1 MRPLILASLAFGA
14 VACSSDS
21 MHLEYRSTLWNETR
35 GVVYSGDGWSGHAA
49 MLDTT
54 CQFDTWSGFVTGD
67 VDLPTDA
74 EVVSDGRDG
83 AVLARTAQGIHTIR
97 DLSWNP
103 NEDVLLDGVVDAAF
117 GATGPVALVEQAG
130 SCEVVWT
137 STGTSVEAP
146 GACAGDLISS
156 PAQDRTFLVANGLLS
171 EVTTG
176 GLVDLAPATLA
187 SMGGD
192 DNAVF
197 VADGDAVSLLSLDG
211 ELRWQEDLGA
221 PVRSLDDMG
230 ALGGV
235 AVVTEDARITLL
247 DSSGGSRATGLL
259 PEDADVVVSG
269 TGRDL
274 SLVLGDQVNFY
285 GVEDGPQRLSVE
297 PPENPF
303 SD

>member
-74 EVVSDGRDG
+74 EVVSEGRG
-83 AVLARTAQGIHTIR
+83 GMVLARTAEGIHTIR
-97 DLSWNP
+97 DLTWSP
-103 NEDVLLDGVVDAAF
+103 DQDVLMEGVVDAAF
-117 GATGPVALVEQAG
+117 GATGPIALVENG
-130 SCEVVWT
+130 GDCNVVW
-137 STGTSVEAP
+137 SGTDTTVAVP
-146 GACAGDLISS
+146 GACAGDLLSS
-156 PAQDRTFLVANGLLS
+156 PAEDRAFLVANGILS
-171 EVTTG
+171 EVRST
-176 GLVDLAPATLA
+176 GLVDLAPADHA
-187 SMGGD
+187 VMGAD
-192 DNAVF
+192 LETVF
-197 VADGDAVSLLSLDG
+197 ISDGDTVSLLSLDG
-211 ELRWQEDLGA
+211 ALRWQESLGD
-221 PVRSLDDMG
+221 VVVSLDDMG
-230 ALGGV
+230 SLGGV
-235 AVVTEDARITLL
+235 AVVTEDARITLM
-247 DSSGGSRATGLL
+247 DGDGGTRASGTL
-259 PEDADVVVSG
+259 PETADVVVSDS
-269 TGRDL
+269 GRDL